1 MIDRIEVPS
10 YLRRRS
16 AVRCKVESKGTYMNM
31 GRREFLLAAGL
42 VAAAETARKANAQG
56 ITFQK
61 ANLTI
66 TSQTGMHKFTVD
78 VATNTSQVRLG
89 LRHRREIPP
98 DGGLLI
104 LQSARAPGRI
114 SVSTEGVA
122 LPLDLLFIAH
132 DGTITEVRPW
142 IPTNSATPIVST
154 GPVSAAL
161 QLAGGTTVRY
171 RILAGDKV
179 VGGGLGGG

>member
-1 MIDRIEVPS
+1 
-10 YLRRRS
+10 
-16 AVRCKVESKGTYMNM
+16 MNM
-31 GRREFLLAAGL
+31 ARRKFQLTAGF
-42 VAAAETARKANAQG
+42 VAAAGAARRAEAQG

-61 ANLTI
+61 ADLTI
-66 TSQTGMHKFTVD
+66 TSGTGTHRFTVD
-78 VATNTSQVRLG
+78 VASNESQIRLG

-104 LQSARAPGRI
+104 LQSERAPGRI

-122 LPLDLLFIAH
+122 LPLDLLFVTH

-142 IPTNSATPIVST
+142 IPTNSATPIVSVR
-154 GPVSAAL
+154 PVSAAL

-179 VGGGLGGG
+179 VGGGLGGS

>member
-1 MIDRIEVPS
+1 
-10 YLRRRS
+10 
-16 AVRCKVESKGTYMNM
+16 MNM
-31 GRREFLLAAGL
+31 ARRKFLLTAGF
-42 VAAAETARKANAQG
+42 VAAAGAARRAEAQG

-61 ANLTI
+61 ADLTI
-66 TSQTGMHKFTVD
+66 TSQTGTHRFTVD
-78 VATNTSQVRLG
+78 VATNESQIRLG

-104 LQSARAPGRI
+104 LQSARVPGRI

-122 LPLDLLFIAH
+122 LPLDLLFVAH

-142 IPTNSATPIVST
+142 IPTNSGTPIVSAR
-154 GPVSAAL
+154 PVSAAL

>member
-1 MIDRIEVPS
+1 
-10 YLRRRS
+10 
-16 AVRCKVESKGTYMNM
+16 MNI
-31 GRREFLLAAGL
+31 GRREFLLTTVFAAAAG
-42 VAAAETARKANAQG
+42 AARRAAAQG
-56 ITFQK
+56 ITFQT
-61 ANLTI
+61 AELTI
-66 TSQTGMHKFTVD
+66 TSRTGTHRFTVD
-78 VATNTSQVRLG
+78 VATNESQIRLG
-89 LRHRREIPP
+89 LRYRREIPP

-114 SVSTEGVA
+114 SVSTEGLA
-122 LPLDLLFIAH
+122 LPLDLLFVLH

-142 IPTNSATPIVST
+142 IPRNSATPIVSAR
-154 GPVSAAL
+154 PVSAAL

>member
-1 MIDRIEVPS
+1 MT
-10 YLRRRS
+10 L
-16 AVRCKVESKGTYMNM
+16 
-31 GRREFLLAAGL
+31 GRRKFLLAAGL
-42 VAAAETARKANAQG
+42 VAAVGAARKADAQG
-56 ITFQK
+56 ITFQQ
-61 ANLTI
+61 ADLTI
-66 TSQTGMHKFTVD
+66 TSRTGSHRFTVD
-78 VATNTSQVRLG
+78 VATNESQVRLG
-89 LRHRREIPP
+89 LRHRREVPP

-132 DGTITEVRPW
+132 NGTIMEVRPW
-142 IPTNSATPIVST
+142 IPTNSATPIVSRT
-154 GPVSAAL
+154 PVSAAL

-179 VGGGLGGG
+179 VGAGLGGQ

>member
-1 MIDRIEVPS
+1 
-10 YLRRRS
+10 
-16 AVRCKVESKGTYMNM
+16 MNM
-31 GRREFLLAAGL
+31 GRREFLLTAAF
-42 VAAAETARKANAQG
+42 VATAGAARSAGAQG
-56 ITFQK
+56 ITFQQ
-61 ANLTI
+61 ADLTI
-66 TSQTGMHKFTVD
+66 TSQTGAHRFIVD
-78 VATNTSQVRLG
+78 VATNESQIRLG

-104 LQSARAPGRI
+104 LQSERAPGRI

-122 LPLDLLFIAH
+122 LPLDLLFVTH

-142 IPTNSATPIVST
+142 IPTNSATPIVSVR
-154 GPVSAAL
+154 PVSAAL